1 MNMFWKKKQKMAPIQ
16 SLAAT
21 PTMAPTV
28 TLERRKPVVPEDGSV
43 TAEMIQMEIIDRQ
56 DELMKEVYDI
66 LRSSQEDPDKH
77 KADRLLAM
85 GFSAAQGMAEEL
97 KKREKQSNA
106 EKQLAYERKHA
117 LKYPGLRFIL
127 KEVMESVC
135 AKYGLTIGGTDRYTG
150 SVPNWAID
158 AIEKT
163 GLVKGM
169 WGYRM
174 EEPYFRSQLSRC
186 ASKEEAEKQAR
197 KARGNFGSNWQVA
210 YETNLLIAA
219 PSNQM
224 IVYRNER
231 VERGIIMPVS
241 DPIVCIEEDGGYIIL
256 AAWGEEGSDPRVFN
270 TANN

>member
-1 MNMFWKKKQKMAPIQ
+1 MNMFWKKKQNMAPIQ
-16 SLAAT
+16 SLTAT
-21 PTMAPTV
+21 PAMAPTV

-66 LRSSQEDPDKH
+66 LRSPQEDPDKH

-163 GLVKGM
+163 GLVKGT
-169 WGYRM
+169 WGYRI
-174 EEPYFRSQLSRC
+174 EEPHFRSPLSPC
-186 ASKEEAEKQAR
+186 KSKEEAEKRAASAR
-197 KARGNFGSNWQVA
+197 MGGNNWQVA

-219 PSNQM
+219 PSDQM
-224 IVYRNER
+224 IVYQGER
-231 VERGIIMPVS
+231 AERGIIMPVS
-241 DPIVCIEEDGGYIIL
+241 DPIVCIKKDGGYIIL